1 MSILIK
7 GIEMPKSCEDCHL
20 ESFCSLWVEARR
32 ICKWSPDNR
41 EAFIR
46 HPNCPL
52 VPVPPHGRLIDA
64 DAMKTRIE
72 GSDYHTI
79 AVVKQ
84 WVDDQPTVIESD
96 GER

>member
-1 MSILIK
+1 MSVLIK
-7 GIEMPKSCEDCHL
+7 GLTKEKVESCFRFAKDGWCIFDMPEIIE
-20 ESFCSLWVEARR
+20 
-32 ICKWSPDNR
+32 
-41 EAFIR
+41 
-46 HPNCPL
+46 
-52 VPVPPHGRLIDA
+52 VPPHGRLVDA